1 MKPYYALEED
11 TAKTVLELIEKCQ
24 ALNLGNVSFSYY
36 GDEIDFYISE
46 HKQYWE
52 LVVKQKR
59 KNIDIY
65 RIAGNIMQYQYS
77 EIRVSASPFNR
88 NWCQGWG
95 NTWVMLGLGK
105 FREKNYHDRTYI
117 KPAE

>member
-36 GDEIDFYISE
+36 HNEIDFYISE
-46 HKQYWE
+46 YKQYWE

-59 KNIDIY
+59 KNTDIY
-65 RIAGNIMQYQYS
+65 RIVGKTIKYQYS
-77 EIRVSASPFNR
+77 E
-88 NWCQGWG
+88 
-95 NTWVMLGLGK
+95 K
-105 FREKNYHDRTYI
+105 
-117 KPAE
+117 